1 MSRVVI
7 VGGGIAGLAAAYEL
21 AKHPEAE
28 VVLLEA
34 GHRLGGKIETQPFA
48 GLPVELGPDT
58 FLARVPWAVDLCKEL
73 GLFDELVSPDQ
84 TTAYLWVRGALR
96 RLPEAHVLGV
106 PTDFDQLAAS
116 GLVSPEA
123 VDIARRDLDHPEDA
137 AGALPGDL
145 PEGDCSVGELI
156 RSRLGDEVLERI
168 VDPLIGGINAGDSD
182 HLSVAAAAPQIADA
196 ARRNASL
203 VRGLLAMK
211 AAAPPDPGTPMFY
224 SLPGGLQ
231 RLVDRVVDA
240 ISAEVHLGTPATGIE
255 RRAGGG
261 YAVHTAGGPIEADAV
276 VLASPAFADARLLEA
291 VAPEPAA
298 TLGAIDYS
306 SVALV
311 TLAVPA
317 DAVERPL
324 DASGYLVPRTEGCL
338 ITACTWASSK
348 WAHLAAPGQVLLRAS
363 AGRYGDERIA
373 ELDDDAL
380 VAGVRADLGTTMDLD
395 AEPTAVR
402 VVRWT
407 DSFPQYTPGHL
418 QRMAVLDAQ
427 LAAEVPGVVLAG
439 AVQKGVGIPA
449 CIRQGREAATAAL
462 DAATAG

>member
-1 MSRVVI
+1 MARVVV
-7 VGGGIAGLAAAYEL
+7 VGGGIAGLATAYEL
-21 AKHPEAE
+21 AKHPETE

-34 GHRLGGKIETQPFA
+34 GPRLGGKIETQPFA

-73 GLFDELVSPDQ
+73 GLFDELVSPAE

-96 RLPEAHVLGV
+96 RLPAAHVLGV
-106 PTDFDQLAAS
+106 PTDFNQLAAS
-116 GLVSPEA
+116 GLVSEEA
-123 VDIARRDLDHPEDA
+123 VALARRDLDHPEDA
-137 AGALPGDL
+137 PGEL

-156 RSRLGDEVLERI
+156 RARLGDEVLERI

-182 HLSVAAAAPQIADA
+182 RLSVAAAAPQIADA

-203 VRGLLAMK
+203 VRGLQAMK

-231 RLVDRVVDA
+231 RLVDRVVGA
-240 ISAEVHLGTPATGIE
+240 LTAEIHLSTAATSIE
-255 RRAGGG
+255 RRSGGG
-261 YAVHTAGGPIEADAV
+261 YPVHTAGGPIEADAV

-298 TLGAIDYS
+298 TLGAVDSS

-348 WAHLAAPGQVLLRAS
+348 WAHLAVPGQVLLRAS

-373 ELDDDAL
+373 DLDDDAL
-380 VAGVRADLGTTMDLD
+380 VAAVRADLGTTMDLD
-395 AEPTAVR
+395 AEPSEVR

-407 DSFPQYTPGHL
+407 RSFPQYAPGHL
-418 QRMAVLDAQ
+418 QRMAAVDEQ
-427 LAAEVPGVVLAG
+427 LAAEAPGVVLAG
-439 AVQKGVGIPA
+439 AAQKGVGIPA
-449 CIRQGREAATAAL
+449 CIRQGREAAAAVV
-462 DAATAG
+462 AAPSA

>member
-21 AKHPEAE
+21 AKHPEAD
-28 VVLLEA
+28 VTLLEA
-34 GHRLGGKIETQPFA
+34 GPRLGGKIETQPFA

-73 GLFDELVSPDQ
+73 GLFDELVSPEQ

-106 PTDFDQLAAS
+106 PTDFDQLADS
-116 GLVSPEA
+116 GLVSPDA

-137 AGALPGDL
+137 PGEL

-182 HLSVAAAAPQIADA
+182 RLSVAAAAPQIADA
-196 ARRNASL
+196 ARRDASL

-276 VLASPAFADARLLEA
+276 VLASPAFADARLLES

-298 TLGAIDYS
+298 ALGAIDYS

-373 ELDDDAL
+373 DLDDDAL
-380 VAGVRADLGTTMDLD
+380 VAGVRADLGTTMGLD
-395 AEPTAVR
+395 AEPTDVR
-402 VVRWT
+402 IVRWT

-418 QRMAVLDAQ
+418 QRMAALDEA

-449 CIRQGREAATAAL
+449 CIRQGREAANAVL
-462 DAATAG
+462 AATGAGA

>member
-1 MSRVVI
+1 MARVAV

-21 AKHPEAE
+21 TTNHPGAE
-28 VVLLEA
+28 ITLLEA
-34 GHRLGGKIETQPFA
+34 GARLGGKIETQPFA

-73 GLFDELVSPDQ
+73 GLFDELVSPAE

-116 GLVSPEA
+116 GLVSEEA
-123 VDIARRDLDHPEDA
+123 VAIARRDLDHPEDA
-137 AGALPGDL
+137 PGDL
-145 PEGDCSVGELI
+145 PDGDVSVGELI
-156 RSRLGDEVLERI
+156 RSHLGDEVLERI

-182 HLSVAAAAPQIADA
+182 RLSVAAAAPQIADA

-231 RLVDRVVDA
+231 RLVDAVVARLDA
-240 ISAEVHLGTPATGIE
+240 DVRLGTPVTAMARG
-255 RRAGGG
+255 AGGSG
-261 YAVHTAGGPIEADAV
+261 YVLTTPDGPVEADAV
-276 VLASPAFADARLLEA
+276 VLATPAFASAPLLA
-291 VAPEPAA
+291 DVAPEAA
-298 TLGAIDYS
+298 VTLGAIDYP

-311 TLAVPA
+311 TFAVSA
-317 DAVERPL
+317 EAVGRPL

-338 ITACTWASSK
+338 ITACTWASAK

-373 ELDDDAL
+373 DLDDEAL
-380 VAGVRADLGTTMDLD
+380 VAGVREDLGATMGLD
-395 AEPTAVR
+395 AEPTDVR

-407 DSFPQYTPGHL
+407 RSFPQYVPGHL
-418 QRMAVLDAQ
+418 QRMAALEAQ
-427 LAAEVPGVVLAG
+427 LAEDAPGVALAG
-439 AVQKGVGIPA
+439 AVLRGVGIPA
-449 CIRQGREAATAAL
+449 CIREGRAA
-462 DAATAG
+462 AGAVVGRLADQP

>member
-1 MSRVVI
+1 MARVVV
-7 VGGGIAGLAAAYEL
+7 VGGGIAGLATAYEL
-21 AKHPEAE
+21 AKHPETE

-34 GHRLGGKIETQPFA
+34 GPRLGGKIETQPFA

-73 GLFDELVSPDQ
+73 GLFDELVSPAE

-96 RLPEAHVLGV
+96 RLPAAHVLGV

-116 GLVSPEA
+116 GLVSEEA
-123 VDIARRDLDHPEDA
+123 VAIARRDLDHPEDA
-137 AGALPGDL
+137 PGEL

-156 RSRLGDEVLERI
+156 RARLGDEVLERI

-182 HLSVAAAAPQIADA
+182 RLSVAAAAPQIADA

-203 VRGLLAMK
+203 VRGLQAMK

-231 RLVDRVVDA
+231 RLVDRVVGA
-240 ISAEVHLGTPATGIE
+240 LTAEIHLSTAATSIE
-255 RRAGGG
+255 RRAGAG
-261 YAVHTAGGPIEADAV
+261 YTVHTAGGPIEGDAV
-276 VLASPAFADARLLEA
+276 VLAAPAFADARLLEV

-298 TLGAIDYS
+298 ALGAIDYS

-317 DAVERPL
+317 DAVARPL

-348 WAHLAAPGQVLLRAS
+348 WAHLAVPGQVLLRAS

-373 ELDDDAL
+373 DLDDDAL
-380 VAGVRADLGTTMDLD
+380 VAAVRADLGTTMDLD
-395 AEPTAVR
+395 AEPSEVR

-407 DSFPQYTPGHL
+407 RSFPQYAPGHL
-418 QRMAVLDAQ
+418 QRMAAVDEQ
-427 LAAEVPGVVLAG
+427 LAAEAPGVVLAG
-439 AVQKGVGIPA
+439 AAQKGVGIPA
-449 CIRQGREAATAAL
+449 CIRQGREAAAAVV
-462 DAATAG
+462 AAPSD

>member
-1 MSRVVI
+1 MGRVAV

-21 AKHPEAE
+21 TTKHPGTEI
-28 VVLLEA
+28 VLLEA
-34 GHRLGGKIETQPFA
+34 GPRLGGKIETQPFA

-73 GLFDELVSPDQ
+73 GLFDELVSPVE

-116 GLVSPEA
+116 GLVSDEA
-123 VDIARRDLDHPEDA
+123 VAIARRDLDHPEDA
-137 AGALPGDL
+137 PGHLPDGDV
-145 PEGDCSVGELI
+145 SVGELI
-156 RSRLGDEVLERI
+156 RTHLGDEVLERI

-182 HLSVAAAAPQIADA
+182 RLSVAAAAPQIADA

-231 RLVDRVVDA
+231 RLVDAVVARID
-240 ISAEVHLGTPATGIE
+240 AEVHLGTPVTGLS
-255 RRAGGG
+255 RAGGAG
-261 YAVHTAGGPIEADAV
+261 YVLTTAQGPVEADAV
-276 VLASPAFADARLLEA
+276 VLATPAFADAPLLA
-291 VAPEPAA
+291 DVAPAAAA

-338 ITACTWASSK
+338 ITACTWASAK

-373 ELDDDAL
+373 DLDDDQL
-380 VAGVRADLGTTMDLD
+380 VAAVREDLGTTMGLD
-395 AEPTAVR
+395 AEPSAVR

-407 DSFPQYTPGHL
+407 RSFPQYVPGHL
-418 QRMAVLDAQ
+418 QRMADLETG
-427 LAAEVPGVVLAG
+427 LAADAPGIALAG
-439 AVQKGVGIPA
+439 AVLRGVGIPA
-449 CIRQGREAATAAL
+449 CIREGRAAADKVVGRLAEQP
-462 DAATAG
+462 

>member
-1 MSRVVI
+1 MARVAV

-21 AKHPEAE
+21 TTNHPGTE

-34 GHRLGGKIETQPFA
+34 GPRLGGKIETQPFA

-73 GLFDELVSPDQ
+73 GLFDELVSPVE

-116 GLVSPEA
+116 GLVSDEA
-123 VDIARRDLDHPEDA
+123 VAIARRDLDHPEDA
-137 AGALPGDL
+137 PGALPDGDV
-145 PEGDCSVGELI
+145 SVGALI
-156 RSRLGDEVLERI
+156 RSHLGDEVLERI

-182 HLSVAAAAPQIADA
+182 RLSVAAAAPQIADA

-231 RLVDRVVDA
+231 RLVDALVARID
-240 ISAEVHLGTPATGIE
+240 AEVHLATPVTGLA
-255 RRAGGG
+255 RRADGG
-261 YAVHTAGGPIEADAV
+261 YALTTAGGPVDADAV
-276 VLASPAFADARLLEA
+276 VLATPAYADAPLLA
-291 VAPEPAA
+291 DVAPDAAA
-298 TLGAIDYS
+298 TLDAIDYS

-311 TLAVPA
+311 TFAVPA
-317 DAVERPL
+317 ESVDRPL

-338 ITACTWASSK
+338 ITACTWASAK

-373 ELDDDAL
+373 ELDDAQL
-380 VAGVRADLGTTMDLD
+380 VAAVREDLGTTMGLD
-395 AEPTAVR
+395 AEPRDVR
-402 VVRWT
+402 IVRWT
-407 DSFPQYTPGHL
+407 RSFPQYVPGHL
-418 QRMAVLDAQ
+418 QRMAALEARLAEDA
-427 LAAEVPGVVLAG
+427 PGVALAG
-439 AVQKGVGIPA
+439 AVLRGVGIPA
-449 CIRQGREAATAAL
+449 CIREGRAA
-462 DAATAG
+462 AGTVAGRLAERP

>member
-1 MSRVVI
+1 MARVVV
-7 VGGGIAGLAAAYEL
+7 VGGGIAGLATAYEL
-21 AKHPEAE
+21 AKHPETE

-34 GHRLGGKIETQPFA
+34 GPRLGGKIETQPFA

-73 GLFDELVSPDQ
+73 GLFDELVSPAE

-96 RLPEAHVLGV
+96 RLPAAHVLGV

-116 GLVSPEA
+116 GLVSEEA
-123 VDIARRDLDHPEDA
+123 VAIARRDLDHPEDA
-137 AGALPGDL
+137 PGEL

-156 RSRLGDEVLERI
+156 RARLGDEVLERI

-182 HLSVAAAAPQIADA
+182 RLSVAAAAPQIADA

-203 VRGLLAMK
+203 VRGLQAMK

-231 RLVDRVVDA
+231 RLVDRVVGA
-240 ISAEVHLGTPATGIE
+240 LTAEIHLSTAATSIE
-255 RRAGGG
+255 RRAGAG
-261 YAVHTAGGPIEADAV
+261 YTVHTAGGPVEGDAV
-276 VLASPAFADARLLEA
+276 VLAAPAFADARLLEA

-298 TLGAIDYS
+298 ALGAIDYS

-317 DAVERPL
+317 DAVARPL

-348 WAHLAAPGQVLLRAS
+348 WAHLAVPGQVLLRAS

-373 ELDDDAL
+373 DLDDDAL
-380 VAGVRADLGTTMDLD
+380 VAAVRADLGTTMDLD
-395 AEPTAVR
+395 AEPSEVR

-407 DSFPQYTPGHL
+407 RSFPQYAPGHL
-418 QRMAVLDAQ
+418 QRMAAVDEQ
-427 LAAEVPGVVLAG
+427 LAAEAPGVVLAG
-439 AVQKGVGIPA
+439 AAQKGVGIPA
-449 CIRQGREAATAAL
+449 CIRQGREAAAAVV
-462 DAATAG
+462 AAPSD